1 MKYLKNIGSHVKFKK
16 IKKEDFSEKLKEG
29 FFVIQQQICDQLQEQ
44 IEFFKQE
51 QSSLHEQVNV
61 VYSYLN
67 LMENGIHE
75 QIYDLNSELK
85 EIKENQRDS
94 GK

>member
-1 MKYLKNIGSHVKFKK
+1 MKYLKNIGSHVKFKE
-16 IKKEDFSEKLKEG
+16 IKKEDFYEKLKEG

-51 QSSLHEQVNV
+51 QSSLHV
-61 VYSYLN
+61 VYSYMN
-67 LMENGIHE
+67 LMENGIHK

-94 GK
+94 SK